1 MRRFMLSLALVA
13 SLLVPAAASAATE
26 RCTVTIAPEVGS
38 PTDVYRILVSNVPL
52 EPDVSVEVRVDVRLL
67 GSRSG
72 SIYFAFLIPNI
83 TEFYIDH
90 NVTWEGEP
98 APDPLAPGRYQVLVS
113 TPHIK
118 GGCRAVG
125 GFVVEG

>member
-1 MRRFMLSLALVA
+1 MSRFVLSLALVA
-13 SLLVPAAASAATE
+13 SLLVPASASAATA
-26 RCTVTIAPEVGS
+26 RCSVTVSPDTGS
-38 PTDVYRILVSNVPL
+38 PTDVYRILVSNVPV

-72 SIYFAFLIPNI
+72 SIYFAFLIPNV
-83 TEFYIDH
+83 TEFYVDH
-90 NVTWEGEP
+90 NVTSPGEP
-98 APDPLAPGRYQVLVS
+98 APDPLAVGRYQVLVS
-113 TPHIK
+113 TPHLK

>member
-13 SLLVPAAASAATE
+13 SLLVPAAAGAATE
-26 RCTVTIAPEVGS
+26 RCRVTVAPAVGS
-38 PTDVYRILVSNVPL
+38 PTDVYRIRVTDVPVV
-52 EPDVSVEVRVDVRLL
+52 PDQSVEVRVDVRLL

-72 SIYFAFLIPNI
+72 SIYFAFLIPGI

-90 NVTWEGEP
+90 NVTYPGEP
-98 APDPLAPGRYQVLVS
+98 APDPLAAGRYQVLVS

-118 GGCRAVG
+118 GGCRTAG
-125 GFVVEG
+125 GFIVQG

>member
-13 SLLVPAAASAATE
+13 SLLVPAAASAASE
-26 RCTVTIAPEVGS
+26 RCSVTVSPSVGS
-38 PTDVYRILVSNVPL
+38 PTDVYRILVSNVPVV
-52 EPDVSVEVRVDVRLL
+52 PDTSVEVRVDVRLL

-72 SIYFAFLIPNI
+72 AIYFAFLIPGA

-90 NVTWEGEP
+90 NVSYPEEP
-98 APDPLAPGRYQVLVS
+98 APDPLATGRYQVLVS

-118 GGCRAVG
+118 GACRSVG
-125 GFVVEG
+125 GFVIAS